1 MDIKVLTIAVL
12 IPLLGGLLSGFLGM
26 TKNREWYAKL
36 SKPAW
41 NPPSWVF
48 GPAWTIL
55 YILMGISSYFVWMH
69 GGRLALIVYAAQL
82 LVNFAWTPVFFR
94 FHRPDI
100 ALGLILLLWILILW
114 MLFLFKKASS
124 TAFWLIVPYFAWV
137 SFATTLNA
145 YIVLKNE

>member
-1 MDIKVLTIAVL
+1 MDIKVIAVAIL
-12 IPLLGGLLSGFLGM
+12 IPLVGGLLSGFFGM
-26 TKNREWYAKL
+26 PKNREWYTKL

-55 YILMGISSYFVWMH
+55 YILMGIASYFVWMQ
-69 GGRLALIVYAAQL
+69 GGRLALIVYAVQL

-94 FHRPDI
+94 FRRPDI
-100 ALGLILLLWILILW
+100 ALGLILLLWILLIW
-114 MLFLFKKASS
+114 MLFLFKKAS
-124 TAFWLIVPYFAWV
+124 TAAFWLVVPYFAWV

-145 YIVLKNE
+145 YIVFKNY